1 MEERKKLEKEIE
13 KKKELEKK
21 EPEMEERKKYRRR
34 RINIWKREI
43 MEGDDGEKEIIG
55 IEEERDGRVK
65 EIIEGEGEIS
75 VNR

>member
-1 MEERKKLEKEIE
+1 MQ
-13 KKKELEKK
+13 
-21 EPEMEERKKYRRR
+21 ERKKYRRR

-65 EIIEGEGEIS
+65 EIIEREEGEIS

>member
-13 KKKELEKK
+13 KKKK
-21 EPEMEERKKYRRR
+21 EPEMEERKKYRLR

-65 EIIEGEGEIS
+65 
-75 VNR
+75 

>member
-1 MEERKKLEKEIE
+1 
-13 KKKELEKK
+13 
-21 EPEMEERKKYRRR
+21 MEERKKYRIR

-65 EIIEGEGEIS
+65 
-75 VNR
+75 